1 MKSHTKGELRMMDG
15 RECEVCGL
23 VLHPLYEGN
32 DLHNPV
38 CKGTNP
44 DSSMHFYCFCE
55 LMKILK
61 RTEITKEDVEKH
73 QDEIYE
79 ELYIRQMKHRNAID
93 ELETHLKLLENKK

>member
-38 CKGTNP
+38 CK
-44 DSSMHFYCFCE
+44 
-55 LMKILK
+55 
-61 RTEITKEDVEKH
+61 
-73 QDEIYE
+73 
-79 ELYIRQMKHRNAID
+79 
-93 ELETHLKLLENKK
+93 